1 MTELVQTVIFGLAT
15 GGIIGVAALGLTLS
29 FGVTGFINFAFGEL
43 LTIAAYTTWATNA
56 AGLPLGLAI
65 VAALVV
71 TAVSA
76 VLVAVLFYDPLRG
89 RSPMALLITSIG
101 VGFVLQNAIR
111 MGFGASPEPFPI
123 PLLGPWW
130 VGDVFLPKVQVGI
143 LAFALVAMVGLHLL
157 LRHTLL
163 GRRMR
168 ATAENDALARLS
180 GISTQRTVRVTWL
193 VSGVLAGGAGV
204 MLGATETNITATMGF
219 AFLPAVFAATILG
232 GIGQPYGAMAAA
244 VIVGLGMEL
253 GATYVSADYTLVFA
267 FAALVVALLFRPEGL
282 FATGATR

>member
-1 MTELVQTVIFGLAT
+1 MTTLAQTLVFGLAT
-15 GGIIGVAALGLTLS
+15 GGVIGVAALGLTLS

-43 LTIAAYTTWATNA
+43 LTIAAYATWATSS
-56 AGLPLGLAI
+56 AGLPLAAAVLS
-65 VAALVV
+65 ALVV
-71 TAVSA
+71 TAVFA
-76 VLVAVLFYDPLRG
+76 LLVAVLFFDPLRG

-101 VGFVLQNAIR
+101 VSFVLQNLIR
-111 MGFGASPEPFPI
+111 MVFGASPEPFPI

-143 LAFALVAMVGLHLL
+143 LVFALVAMVGLHLL
-157 LRHTLL
+157 LRRTLL

-180 GISTQRTVRVTWL
+180 GVSTRRTVRVTWL

-204 MLGATETNITATMGF
+204 LLGATETNVTATMGF

-253 GATYVSADYTLVFA
+253 GATYVSADYTLAFA
-267 FAALVVALLFRPEGL
+267 FAGLVLALLFRPQGL
-282 FATGATR
+282 FAGGATR